1 MSLPLGSEQSIYH
14 LILKEKIESFKS
26 QKNKSD
32 TLEEYTHKPRY
43 SPCPQS

>member
-26 QKNKSD
+26 QKKNL
-32 TLEEYTHKPRY
+32 TN
-43 SPCPQS
+43 